1 MANTISTLQIKGVNH
16 YIASSAYAVCTTSSG
31 TAAKVASIQGEA
43 SNNFTL
49 YNGITVHIRFQYT
62 NTASNV
68 TLNINN
74 TGAKP
79 LYIYGTTRPGTTE
92 YTSWKNNT
100 IVTITYDS
108 NLNAY
113 LINSYYEKNI
123 SGTSGAPA
131 GTDIRPVG
139 TTMSTGAAE
148 QWARVD
154 HVHNIALATGDNN
167 GQVKIAGTN
176 VAVKGLAAAAYSD
189 RLTSLTGNE
198 SNASAIPSAKAVVD
212 YLHAN
217 YPTTSQMQERP
228 AAAYSHVAIEGYN
241 TSSAIGQD
249 TLKFIAGQNINLA
262 FDSLRSQIT
271 INSTA
276 NSAANL
282 PWYTAQQNSTTKSVV
297 TRNEKYQ
304 WNKKLVTSTTTSSR
318 NTNKQRLI
326 IAYN

>member
-1 MANTISTLQIKGVNH
+1 MANTISTLQIKGINH
-16 YIASSAYAVCTTSSG
+16 YIASSAYAICTTPSN
-31 TAAKVASIQGEA
+31 TAAKIASIQGET

-108 NLNAY
+108 SLNAY
-113 LINSYYEKNI
+113 IINSYYQKNI
-123 SGTSGAPA
+123 SGTSGAVA
-131 GTDIRPVG
+131 GTNIQPIG
-139 TTMSTGAAE
+139 TSANAGVE
-148 QWARVD
+148 ERWARVD
-154 HVHNIALATGDNN
+154 HIHNINLATGDNN
-167 GQVKIAGTN
+167 GQIKIAGTN

-198 SNASAIPSAKAVVD
+198 SNPSAVPSAKAVVD

-217 YPTTSQMQERP
+217 YPTTSQMLERP
-228 AAAYSHVAIEGYN
+228 AAAYSHVAIAGYN
-241 TSSAIGQD
+241 TSSAVGQD
-249 TLKFIAGQNINLA
+249 TLKFVAGQNINLA
-262 FDSLRSQIT
+262 FDSLRSQII

-276 NSAANL
+276 NSVANL
-282 PWYTAQQNSTTKSVV
+282 PWYPAQQNSTTKSVV

-304 WNKKLVTSTTTSSR
+304 WNKKLIISTTTSSR
-318 NTNKQRLI
+318 NTNKQRLVI
-326 IAYN
+326 SYN